1 MLGKWPGDMTI
12 KTKKDGK
19 SLTFRKTQNKLTNDS
34 SNYTNIVP
42 FTGLHC
48 VPDPTQLM
56 PLPTPDLVPRAQMQT
71 STVTSLHSA
80 AVTDVGA
87 GGGGLPGDTGQSA
100 VLDCSG
106 GVVGCSG
113 EGRATDCCHGSQN
126 VGPSEVRATSGANL
140 GSQPP
145 PHHQELLSHFQA
157 T

>member
-1 MLGKWPGDMTI
+1 MFISNND
-12 KTKKDGK
+12 
-19 SLTFRKTQNKLTNDS
+19 TNDS

-113 EGRATDCCHGSQN
+113 EGRATDFCHGSQSDSYSESTHTVVALTSPVSSTIAR
-126 VGPSEVRATSGANL
+126 VGQLGHVVQLSSSPLIPSLHHHKSSGT
-140 GSQPP
+140 Q
-145 PHHQELLSHFQA
+145 
-157 T
+157 